1 MKDTAYAFAV
11 GSVRARENALL
22 TREELSSLV
31 AVRDEKELLRRLGE
45 KGCLNAAGEP
55 DFSRRAAETW
65 AYIENLLPDKRVFDP
80 VLILN
85 DFHNLK
91 VLVKALIAERDPAP
105 MFLSPSLYDP
115 NDLKAAVFA
124 RENDKLPE
132 RLRHAHRSAYRIL
145 TKTGFSQLADTV
157 VDRAALEN
165 SMALAREYGDGTL
178 IRYTEA
184 YAAAAD
190 LRVFVRCIAA
200 GKEKSFMNRAVAETP
215 LFDKTAALDA
225 AGEGLPALL
234 DLLASTA
241 LSPLA
246 QALREKDPAFEA
258 KCDAFAAKTLD
269 AGRSDAFGVAPVLRY
284 YLRAGEEIRNLRIL
298 LTGKLN
304 NLPEETIRERMRWG
318 YV

>member
-1 MKDTAYAFAV
+1 MMAYDTKHKKITMINVPRDLMTDVPIYTADGVYSTTKKQQICLAYAY
-11 GSVRARENALL
+11 G
-22 TREELSSLV
+22 
-31 AVRDEKELLRRLGE
+31 DGK
-45 KGCLNAAGEP
+45 
-55 DFSRRAAETW
+55 
-65 AYIENLLPDKRVFDP
+65 DKSCD
-80 VLILN
+80 N
-85 DFHNLK
+85 
-91 VLVKALIAERDPAP
+91 VKT
-105 MFLSPSLYDP
+105 
-115 NDLKAAVFA
+115 VV
-124 RENDKLPE
+124 E
-132 RLRHAHRSAYRIL
+132 RLFYNMPV
-145 TKTGFSQLADTV
+145 KTYFPF
-157 VDRAALEN
+157 AALEN

-234 DLLASTA
+234 DFLAPT
-241 LSPLA
+241 PLA
-246 QALREKDPAFEA
+246 PLAHALREKDPAFEA

-269 AGRSDAFGVAPVLRY
+269 AGLSDAFGVAPVLRY